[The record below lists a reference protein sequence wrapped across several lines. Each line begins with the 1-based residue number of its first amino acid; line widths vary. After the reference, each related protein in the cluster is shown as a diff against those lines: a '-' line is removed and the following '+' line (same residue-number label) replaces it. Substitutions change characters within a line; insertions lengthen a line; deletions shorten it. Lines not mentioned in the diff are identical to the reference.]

1 MFTIMS
7 WWGSNVIVSFSVKN
21 KFGIP
26 LSIELLF
33 LDDSDTVVDE
43 EVIHDI
49 LEANPNICLLAK
61 DVEGTLRVIKCFQVY
76 PRLC

>member
-1 MFTIMS
+1 M
-7 WWGSNVIVSFSVKN
+7 SFSVKN

-76 PRLC
+76 PRLR

>member
-1 MFTIMS
+1 M
-7 WWGSNVIVSFSVKN
+7 SFSVKN

-26 LSIELLF
+26 QSIELLF

-61 DVEGTLRVIKCFQVY
+61 DFEGTLRVIKCFQVY

>member
-1 MFTIMS
+1 M
-7 WWGSNVIVSFSVKN
+7 SFSVKN

-26 LSIELLF
+26 QSIELLF

-61 DVEGTLRVIKCFQVY
+61 DFESTLRVIKCFQVY